1 MRCIA
6 MLVLVLSA
14 AGSAVPDAAAQ
25 EPRAAAATAGRCGTL
40 SASTITT
47 SADLQCMLLLP
58 TQAGGDAR
66 AVVELVQVRSPFG
79 VAVTPEGRHRW
90 NVVLRV
96 ERLPTLEALEAAAF
110 VAWATTPSFDPVVR
124 LGTVSEGVNKLGEV
138 AFNKFTIWVSAERT
152 RGSTVR
158 QGPIVLRGNS
168 PSSRMQ
174 PEDLITRS
182 PMAILGPMPSN
193 PASGAPTGTADRQ
206 GSMPPMHPA
215 VPILP
220 GLMTLRPKSADWLP
234 SVVDL
239 EAIPWAQ
246 PQHIVTLGDGGTMDL
261 EAGLIRR
268 EIGNRVLLMYGFNEQ
283 YPGPLLRVPEKATIF
298 VNLHNATEL
307 PTSIHWHGV
316 RLDNRFDGVPGLTQ
330 DPVLPGET
338 FRYQIYF
345 RDAGIY
351 WYHPHHRE
359 DIAQDLGLYGNMLV
373 EPEAGDYY
381 NEVDGEAVLMLD
393 DLLLG
398 EQGLVPYGESSA
410 NYMLMGRF
418 GNQLLINGE
427 PAHTSTARGGD
438 VVRYYFTNVSNTRT
452 FNLSFRPV
460 ARDAGPAG
468 DERGRLGGAEWAL
481 ADKPLRLRVVAADIS
496 RFERERWAES
506 LVIAPAERYVVEVRM
521 PGEGEVALINTV
533 QAINHRKAGFFTEAT
548 EMARIA
554 IIGSNADP
562 TPVLGLREH
571 PEVVAE
577 MRRLRPEF
585 DRPVDH
591 ELVLRL
597 QAHDLPL
604 VIEQLMSL
612 DRIYF
617 NPVEWAGTM
626 AGMNWVT
633 TGAEI
638 DWQLFDPTTA
648 AVNDDIKWRFVVGD
662 VVKIRLRNER
672 ESFHAMQ
679 HPVHF
684 HGQRFVVLE
693 QDGVRNDNLAW
704 KDTVLVPAGST
715 IDLLLELSN
724 PGKWMV
730 HCHIAEH
737 LESGMKMAFVVAPEP
752 SASSSS
758 SKEHDS

>member
-6 MLVLVLSA
+6 VLVLVLFA
-14 AGSAVPDAAAQ
+14 AESAVPDAVEQ
-25 EPRAAAATAGRCGTL
+25 EPGVAPATAGRCGTF
-40 SASTITT
+40 SALTITT

-96 ERLPTLEALEAAAF
+96 EGL
-110 VAWATTPSFDPVVR
+110 
-124 LGTVSEGVNKLGEV
+124 
-138 AFNKFTIWVSAERT
+138 
-152 RGSTVR
+152 
-158 QGPIVLRGNS
+158 
-168 PSSRMQ
+168 
-174 PEDLITRS
+174 
-182 PMAILGPMPSN
+182 
-193 PASGAPTGTADRQ
+193 
-206 GSMPPMHPA
+206 PPMHPA

-246 PQHIVTLGDGGTMDL
+246 PQQIVTLGDGGTMDL
-261 EAGLIRR
+261 EAGLVRR
-268 EIGNRVLLMYGFNEQ
+268 EIGNRVLLMYGFNGQ

-330 DPVLPGET
+330 DAVLSGET

-373 EPEAGDYY
+373 EP
-381 NEVDGEAVLMLD
+381 
-393 DLLLG
+393 
-398 EQGLVPYGESSA
+398 
-410 NYMLMGRF
+410 
-418 GNQLLINGE
+418 
-427 PAHTSTARGGD
+427 
-438 VVRYYFTNVSNTRT
+438 
-452 FNLSFRPV
+452 
-460 ARDAGPAG
+460 
-468 DERGRLGGAEWAL
+468 
-481 ADKPLRLRVVAADIS
+481 
-496 RFERERWAES
+496 
-506 LVIAPAERYVVEVRM
+506 
-521 PGEGEVALINTV
+521 GEGEVALVNTV

-554 IIGSNADP
+554 MIGSNADP

-626 AGMNWVT
+626 AGMNWVS

-638 DWQLFDPTTA
+638 DWQLFDPATA

-662 VVKIRLRNER
+662 IVKIRLRNER

-693 QDGVRNDNLAW
+693 QDGIRNDNLAW

-730 HCHIAEH
+730 HCHIAEY
-737 LESGMKMAFVVAPEP
+737 LESGMKMVFVVDPEP